1 MEEKKF
7 LDLLDKEMIV
17 ALGCTEPIAIAFVAA
32 LARKHV
38 RGNNIIK
45 VKVNAFRNI
54 IKNAMSVCIPETSS
68 CGINIAAALGVIT
81 ENPEKKLELLA
92 DLKPE
97 ELENAIK
104 MVRMNIVTVQP
115 SDSSKKLYIEV
126 FIESE
131 ISTSREIIEDKHN
144 NVVLIE
150 VDGKPLK
157 KRQSNKNIKE
167 NLKI

>member
-1 MEEKKF
+1 
-7 LDLLDKEMIV
+7 
-17 ALGCTEPIAIAFVAA
+17 
-32 LARKHV
+32 
-38 RGNNIIK
+38 
-45 VKVNAFRNI
+45 
-54 IKNAMSVCIPETSS
+54 
-68 CGINIAAALGVIT
+68 
-81 ENPEKKLELLA
+81 
-92 DLKPE
+92 
-97 ELENAIK
+97 
-104 MVRMNIVTVQP
+104 MNIVTVQP